1 LPIHDKTTRTMNPH
15 VGHGWSKMKTEYH
28 TLTGVFFLLKQHST
42 KGYMD
47 KYRDR
52 YTRKK
57 DQN

>member
-1 LPIHDKTTRTMNPH
+1 MNPH
-15 VGHGWSKMKTEYH
+15 VGHGWSKMKAAYL
-28 TLTGVFFLLKQHST
+28 TLIGVFFLSKQHST

-47 KYRDR
+47 EYRDR